1 MAEVRIAIAGAAG
14 RMGRMLAAEA
24 HRTEGAV
31 VVAGTEPAG
40 SNAAGQ
46 DLGELAG
53 IGRNGVAIATDPA
66 ALFAT
71 ADVAIDF
78 TAPAATLAHARLA
91 AAAGRGLVVGTTG
104 LSADDRAAIA
114 ALAAEAP
121 IVLAPNMS
129 LAVNLLM
136 GLVEQVAAAL
146 DPEYDIE
153 IVEMHHRHKVDAPSG
168 TALGLG
174 EAAARGRAVRLADAA
189 VRVRDGH
196 TGARQRG
203 TIGFATLRVGD
214 VVGDHTVVFAA
225 NGERLELTHRAG
237 SREIYAR
244 GAVRAALWVAGRRPG
259 LYDMMDVLGLRAPVS
274 R

>member
-14 RMGRMLAAEA
+14 RMGRMLTAEID
-24 HRTEGAV
+24 RTAGAV
-31 VVAGTEPAG
+31 LAGGTEPAG

-53 IGRNGVAIATDPA
+53 IGHRGVAVSIEPA
-66 ALFAT
+66 ALFAD

-91 AAAGRGLVVGTTG
+91 AAAGKGLVIGTTG

-114 ALAAEAP
+114 GLAATAP

-129 LAVNLLM
+129 LGVNLLI

-146 DPEYDIE
+146 DPDYDIE

-174 EAAARGRAVRLADAA
+174 EAAARGRQVQLAETA

-196 TGARQRG
+196 TGARERG
-203 TIGFATLRVGD
+203 TIGFATLRGGD

-244 GAVRAALWVAGRRPG
+244 GAVRAAMWLAGRPAG
-259 LYDMMDVLGLRAPVS
+259 LYGMTDVLGLRQPGS